1 MKSGGGIK
9 RAPRIRL
16 PSREELALWRHATA
30 DVRPREE
37 KAPAPEDTTQTPPIP
52 VLAEPKAEAPSSSR
66 VGAAPSAP
74 NEQRKSSPPAL
85 APLAPLERR
94 LKRRLTSGKA
104 QVDDV
109 LDLHGLTQAQAHR
122 RLNQFLWRSAE
133 NGAKLVLI
141 ITGKGAAITADESV
155 MRSNAGC
162 CAAIRHTGFARPNCG
177 PLSFRSKSWPG
188 PMEGRAHSMFASG
201 VACVADEST

>member
-1 MKSGGGIK
+1 MRRRMSGPARKKLPRLMIPPK
-9 RAPRIRL
+9 HRRSRASAGPAVGR
-16 PSREELALWRHATA
+16 
-30 DVRPREE
+30 RPR
-37 KAPAPEDTTQTPPIP
+37 PR
-52 VLAEPKAEAPSSSR
+52 R
-66 VGAAPSAP
+66 VGASPPAP

-122 RLNQFLWRSAE
+122 RLNHFLWRSAE

-141 ITGKGAAITADESV
+141 ITGKGAAIAADESFT
-155 MRSNAGC
+155 RSNAAC
-162 CAAIRHTGFARPNCG
+162 CAAIRRTGFARPNCG
-177 PLSFRSKSWPG
+177 PSSFRSKRRRG
-188 PMEGRAHSMFASG
+188 PMAGRARSMFASG
-201 VACVADEST
+201 VVCVADEST

>member
-9 RAPRIRL
+9 RAPRVRL

-37 KAPAPEDTTQTPPIP
+37 KAITPDDPALTPPNP
-52 VLAEPKAEAPSSSR
+52 ASAGPASTAAASVPDR
-66 VGAAPSAP
+66 AAPPAP

-122 RLNQFLWRSAE
+122 RLNHFLWRSAE

-141 ITGKGAAITADESV
+141 ITGKGAPITADEGHATERGILRRNTPHWLRSPELRAIVLSV
-155 MRSNAGC
+155 EEAALPHGGAG
-162 CAAIRHTGFARPNCG
+162 ALYVRLRRGLRG
-177 PLSFRSKSWPG
+177 
-188 PMEGRAHSMFASG
+188 
-201 VACVADEST
+201 

>member
-9 RAPRIRL
+9 RAPRVRL

-37 KAPAPEDTTQTPPIP
+37 KAIAPDDPSLTPLIPASPGPAST
-52 VLAEPKAEAPSSSR
+52 APASAPDR
-66 VGAAPSAP
+66 AAPPAP

-104 QVDDV
+104 
-109 LDLHGLTQAQAHR
+109 
-122 RLNQFLWRSAE
+122 
-133 NGAKLVLI
+133 
-141 ITGKGAAITADESV
+141 
-155 MRSNAGC
+155 
-162 CAAIRHTGFARPNCG
+162 
-177 PLSFRSKSWPG
+177 PG
-188 PMEGRAHSMFASG
+188 
-201 VACVADEST
+201 

>member
-1 MKSGGGIK
+1 MKSGGGVK

-37 KAPAPEDTTQTPPIP
+37 KAPVPGDPAQTASVP
-52 VLAEPKAEAPSSSR
+52 VLAEPKAEASSSSR
-66 VGAAPSAP
+66 VGPALPAP
-74 NEQRKSSPPAL
+74 NEQRRSSPPAL
-85 APLAPLERR
+85 APLAPLEQR

-122 RLNQFLWRSAE
+122 RLNHFLWRSAE

-141 ITGKGAAITADESV
+141 ITGKGAAITTDENHATERGVLRRNTPHWLRSPELRAIVLSV
-155 MRSNAGC
+155 EEAG
-162 CAAIRHTGFARPNCG
+162 RPHG
-177 PLSFRSKSWPG
+177 GAGALYVRLRRG
-188 PMEGRAHSMFASG
+188 LHG
-201 VACVADEST
+201 